1 MKWTNTTSTKKKQ
14 QKNKTKQ
21 NKKQTNKQNKKQNKT
36 KQNKKTKT
44 KKSCGE
50 GDNQKHQC
58 SILGMPPL
66 INI

>member
-1 MKWTNTTSTKKKQ
+1 MKWTNTTSTKKKN
-14 QKNKTKQ
+14 KKTKQ
-21 NKKQTNKQNKKQNKT
+21 NKKQTNKKTKQKT